1 MVMWTFPRP
10 RDEEQKRMG
19 VFQSQ
24 KEQAYET
31 QLGILTEL

>member
-19 VFQSQ
+19 VFQTVKRNKLMTHNLAS
-24 KEQAYET
+24 
-31 QLGILTEL
+31 